1 VSSLNRYF
9 RSVGQTRLLSREEE
23 VALAQRVEKG
33 DLEAKRLMVESNL
46 KLAIAIAKKFQD
58 KGCDFED
65 LIQEANMGLLKAVER
80 FQWRLGFKFSTYA
93 SWWIRQSVSRHI
105 STHSRTIKMPSHAS
119 GLLKRIYDLQQEHLR
134 EFGVSLSPEEISE
147 ILNVSLNIVEAAI
160 SAGRGTVSLHAE
172 VGGDGENSR
181 LVQDT
186 IPDPTIRDFDDDID
200 RVRFTRSLHQI
211 LNLLTPREEKMIRLR
226 FGISGDRGDH
236 HHHPITRKELEA
248 LNQRSQRITE
258 P

>member
-1 VSSLNRYF
+1 MTSLNRYF
-9 RSVGQTRLLSREEE
+9 RGVGQTRLLTRDEE

-46 KLAIAIAKKFQD
+46 KLAISIAKKYQD
-58 KGCDFED
+58 RGCDFED

-119 GLLKRIYDLQQEHLR
+119 GLLKRIYDLQQEHMR
-134 EFGVSLSPEEISE
+134 EFGTSLTAEEISE

-160 SAGRGTVSLHAE
+160 SAGRATVSLHAE
-172 VGGDGENSR
+172 VGDGENQR
-181 LVQDT
+181 LIQDT
-186 IPDPTIRDFDDDID
+186 IPDPNVREPDDDID
-200 RVRFTRSLHQI
+200 RIRFTRSLHEI
-211 LNLLTPREEKMIRLR
+211 LKMLTPREEKMIRLR
-226 FGISGDRGDH
+226 FGLASDPTDHRNFPISRSEIEDLNRRASEGD
-236 HHHPITRKELEA
+236 
-248 LNQRSQRITE
+248 
-258 P
+258 